1 MRVLYDE
8 ADYESTV
15 FDVFFVDPLSAAL
28 RALRGD
34 NEVMGK
40 VQITKRLKKKKK
52 SGVKMWFYAKI
63 YMDKGEKLFYT
74 SRQVV

>member
-40 VQITKRLKKKKK
+40 VQITKRLK
-52 SGVKMWFYAKI
+52 
-63 YMDKGEKLFYT
+63 
-74 SRQVV
+74 